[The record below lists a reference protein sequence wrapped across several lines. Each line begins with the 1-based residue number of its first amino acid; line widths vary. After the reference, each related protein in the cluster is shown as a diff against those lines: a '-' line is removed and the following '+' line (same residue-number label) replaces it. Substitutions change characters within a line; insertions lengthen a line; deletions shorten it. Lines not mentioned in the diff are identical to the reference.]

1 MKRQRLYLWR
11 RLVESGKIEVRQNE
25 LPPSARSQAAVI
37 TRPDRKR
44 ALLEVACKSRRD
56 ALKLMRKFGGRIV
69 TLAPGWYERFA
80 HAKKAR
86 PLQLGG
92 RLLVIPAG
100 AAFGTGEH
108 PTTAMSLRL
117 LEQLT
122 KFWGTPS
129 SRVLFS
135 APSPKS
141 FCGRKSCASS
151 LCIPRGRGMR
161 HAGRVRSP
169 ELVVDIGT
177 GSGILA
183 LAAKCL
189 GAKRVMGI
197 DIDPMAISTARK
209 NARRNRIDRVRFQIA
224 DARYWKFPRKI
235 DIVTAN
241 LFSELLI
248 EILPKL
254 KRSRWLILS
263 GILREHEPEFVRTLK
278 RHKIN
283 ILKVRRLGKWVT
295 MVAAS

>member
-11 RLVESGKIEVRQNE
+11 RLVEPGKIEVRQNE

-56 ALKLMRKFGGRIV
+56 ALELMQKFGGKIV

-86 PLQLGG
+86 PLKLGG

-108 PTTAMSLRL
+108 PTTVMSLRL

-122 KFWGTPS
+122 KLWGAPAPRVLYSAS
-129 SRVLFS
+129 SRNAQRTS
-135 APSPKS
+135 TR
-141 FCGRKSCASS
+141 FCTAKTFR
-151 LCIPRGRGMR
+151 RGRR
-161 HAGRVRSP
+161 KEHARRERCL

-209 NARRNRIDRVRFQIA
+209 NAQRNRIDRVRFQIA
-224 DARYWKFPRKI
+224 DARCWKFPRKI

-283 ILKVRRLGKWVT
+283 ILKVRRRGKWVT